1 MILNK
6 EDAVKQNSQQ
16 FLPMSLSSI
25 VVSVAQH
32 SDGILR
38 RGKPHPKTGNGYTTG
53 ICYLLGEVKDT

>member
-1 MILNK
+1 MIRNK

-38 RGKPHPKTGNGYTTG
+38 SRTQW
-53 ICYLLGEVKDT
+53 IIIEAQSS